1 MAKWYHPDV
10 LDNGLSELDTAVT
23 TMHLI
28 TAFTPGDSFATVT
41 STNSIG
47 SVAIAAGDIVL
58 EDQGTNGR
66 QAAVAAK
73 TITGASASGA
83 APDLH
88 VALVD
93 GTRVLA
99 VTDETSDQ
107 EIFAGNDVNIPA
119 FNCKMNQPT

>member
-10 LDNGLSELDTAVT
+10 LDNGLSLLDTGVT
-23 TMHLI
+23 NMHLI

-41 STNSIG
+41 TTNSIG

-58 EDQGTNGR
+58 ANQGTNGR
-66 QAAVAAK
+66 EAQVAAK

-88 VALVD
+88 IALVD

-107 EIFAGNDVNIPA
+107 EIFAGNDVNVPA
-119 FNCKMNQPT
+119 FACKMNQPV